1 MISPDLDQ
9 FLELAKEYNI
19 VPVSREICV
28 DFDTPVSLFQK
39 VAGSGEYAFLL
50 ESLEGGERWGRY
62 SLIGLQP
69 FLVLKVRGRQITLER
84 RSGVESLE
92 VEDPLS
98 YIQELMKGFSAPE
111 LPGLPRFYGGAV
123 GFLGYDMVRF
133 VEDLP
138 EAPPDTAGFNDAVL
152 MFPEVLLVFDNLKQ
166 SLNIIACLSNKGDT
180 PPRELYRK
188 GQALIE
194 TMVMKIRRG
203 IDYPDPGGLSQFET
217 VLRPEVDQER
227 FESMVE
233 RAKEYIRA
241 GDIIQ
246 VVLSQRFSGK
256 SYVEPFELYR
266 AIRRI
271 NPSPYLYFLRLADEV
286 LVGSSPEILV
296 RVTGDLIEVR
306 PIAGTRPRGRSEE
319 EDLALEKE
327 LLADEKEKAEHVMLV
342 DLGRNDVG
350 RVALP
355 GSVRVDEFMVIER
368 YSHVMHI
375 VSSVTGRLKPGLDS
389 FHVFRACF
397 PAGTV
402 SGAPK
407 IRAMEIID
415 ELEHARRGPY
425 AGAVGVIGFTGNMD
439 LAITIRTLCQK
450 ADMLYLQAGAGIVAD
465 SVPEREWQE
474 TINKGKAL
482 MRAVESA
489 QRLT

>member
-39 VAGSGEYAFLL
+39 VAGSGDYAFLL